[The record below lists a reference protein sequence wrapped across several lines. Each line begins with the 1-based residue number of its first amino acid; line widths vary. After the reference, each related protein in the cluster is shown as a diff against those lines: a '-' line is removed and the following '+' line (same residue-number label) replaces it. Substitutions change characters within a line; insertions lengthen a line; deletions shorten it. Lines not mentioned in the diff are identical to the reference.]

1 MRYRLLQC
9 KKQISNMKIS
19 KIIVPL
25 NLFDVQGTAIEVQQQ
40 HHHYPPVQRHYQ
52 GHFGRHLSFD
62 GDDNEPPKKKPRVV
76 GPTVEERI
84 QEFNKKIGETV
95 REIIEMKESRKSMRA
110 NNKKLAELQD
120 KAIALRNER
129 KKLEN
134 KNKNESI

>member
-84 QEFNKKIGETV
+84 QELKDKYGETIS
-95 REIIEMKESRKSMRA
+95 EIIEEKKSRKSIYA
-110 NNKKLAELQD
+110 NNPKIAKLQQ
-120 KAIALRNER
+120 KSIALHNEIE
-129 KKLEN
+129 KLEN